1 MSLFLKI
8 KKVYCSK
15 KEIWIDLKKYLDLM
29 AFRKEWRTRNC
40 HNGTIAK
47 NKFDRNKV
55 KVGKGTYGELTVIG
69 FDNLNERLL
78 IGNYCSIAGSV
89 VFLLGGEHPL
99 HMITTFPYA
108 SHILHISNTD
118 PTPTKGAIVVEDD
131 VWICH
136 GALILSGVTIGKG
149 SVIGAGS
156 IVTKSVPPYAIY
168 VGERIIGYR
177 FEKNI
182 INRIKGTNLN
192 KIQNLDKIKQKYI
205 LENEVT
211 GENVEMIEKWLK

>member
-1 MSLFLKI
+1 MSFLK
-8 KKVYCSK
+8 KVKRVYRSK
-15 KEIWIDLKKYLDLM
+15 KEIWIELKKYLDLM
-29 AFRKEWRTRNC
+29 AFRKEWRARNC
-40 HNGTIAK
+40 HNGTIAI
-47 NKFDRNKV
+47 NKFDYDKV

-69 FDNLNERLL
+69 FDNLNEKLL
-78 IGNYCSIAGSV
+78 IGNYCSIAGGV

-108 SHILHISNTD
+108 SHILHISNID

-156 IVTKSVPPYAIY
+156 IVTKSVPPYAVY
-168 VGERIIGYR
+168 AGGKIIGYR

-182 INRIKGTNLN
+182 INRIKEINLSN
-192 KIQNLDKIKQKYI
+192 IQNLEKSRQKYI
-205 LENEVT
+205 LENEVSS
-211 GENVEMIEKWLK
+211 ENVEMIAEWLK